1 MKSLKQYIDVKYIE
15 NHTNESI
22 LDDED
27 VLLDPERDKEII
39 ESWIGDNYK
48 IGGRLKI
55 NDDLTVD
62 CSGDVM
68 VKNKNITSLTNGLF
82 RWGKV
87 DGCFG
92 CSGCKNLTSLECS
105 PKEVGSS
112 FYCSRCENLKSLESA
127 PEKVSGDFSCYDC
140 DNLRSLEG
148 APKYVGAIFTCILC
162 ENLTSLKG
170 APKEVGRVFNCSYCD
185 NLRSLK
191 GAPEKVGG
199 DFYCSDCKKLIVT
212 DEDRK
217 KYNIMN

>member
-1 MKSLKQYIDVKYIE
+1 MKSRMKSLKQYIGNYTRDF
-15 NHTNESI
+15 TNESL

-27 VLLDPERDKEII
+27 TILDDDTPVVEDWINEHYDYWGNLTIRQSDSKKYPEKYIADCSAMVRVKQKYRDK
-39 ESWIGDNYK
+39 
-48 IGGRLKI
+48 
-55 NDDLTVD
+55 
-62 CSGDVM
+62 M
-68 VKNKNITSLTNGLF
+68 TSLTNGMF
-82 RWGKV
+82 RWGNV
-87 DGCFG
+87 DGGFV
-92 CSGCKNLTSLECS
+92 CKMC
-105 PKEVGSS
+105 K
-112 FYCSRCENLKSLESA
+112 NLKSLEGA

-199 DFYCSDCKKLIVT
+199 DFYCSNCKKLIVT